1 MWFTC
6 FKRSTTSS
14 ATTNSSL
21 ATTSSATTTTSSI
34 QSQSI
39 PTTKTLT
46 IHYNSPFIVDEDE
59 GGPIC
64 PPHLFESFISKA
76 SLLNPPPSLRVLTLS
91 SSETLPGLT
100 LGHSFLSTNPGRSIH
115 EIEIKNAAN
124 DLFGTHTSISLSNEI
139 IDLLLREGFLRI
151 DSNTVNLIKETFNTA
166 DIFFSQT
173 LEEKKMKTKIIQV
186 PRSTTELI
194 SRHVGYRNEGFR
206 EFFALRREDNTLDI
220 PSTWVDLFLFQE
232 KLAEDLFVLISQ
244 GLGLAKESVNSLLDR
259 SSVDNQQSVSA
270 KSNVMRV
277 YRYLRPQSSN
287 SPGLFGAST
296 GAHADAGLLTVSPA
310 SNSSGL
316 VVLSPDGTSWINVE
330 GESLPTTSQ
339 RFYAFLGEQ
348 GSRFF
353 KDATASTAF
362 ANKILRPPVHFV
374 DEKEI
379 GKPRFSA
386 PFFLRAP
393 LNSSLVLDKSLSV
406 ETFLGSLHRRP
417 WALVRTTKS
426 ITAEEYASDF

>member
-1 MWFTC
+1 MWCTC

-14 ATTNSSL
+14 ATTTSS
-21 ATTSSATTTTSSI
+21 TTSSDTTASPI
-34 QSQSI
+34 QSQSV
-39 PTTKTLT
+39 PTTTTLT
-46 IHYNSPFIVDEDE
+46 IHYNSPFIVDEE
-59 GGPIC
+59 IGGPIS

-76 SLLNPPPSLRVLTLS
+76 SLLNPPPSFRVLTLS
-91 SSETLPGLT
+91 SSETLPGLS

-115 EIEIKNAAN
+115 ENEIKKAAN
-124 DLFGTHTSISLSNEI
+124 ELFGTLASISLSNEI
-139 IDLLLREGFLRI
+139 IDLLLLEGFLRI
-151 DSNTVNLIKETFNTA
+151 DSNNVNLIIKETFNTA
-166 DIFFSQT
+166 DLFFSKT
-173 LEEKKMKTKIIQV
+173 LEEKKLKTKMIQV
-186 PRSTTELI
+186 SRSKTELI

-206 EFFALRREDNTLDI
+206 EFFALRREDTQDV
-220 PSTWVDLFLFQE
+220 PSSWVDLFVFQE
-232 KLAEDLFVLISQ
+232 KLAEDLFVLIAQ
-244 GLGLAKESVNSLLDR
+244 GLGLSKESVSHLFDR
-259 SSVDNQQSVSA
+259 QSVDRQFVSA

-277 YRYLRPQSSN
+277 YRYLRPQSSTI
-287 SPGLFGAST
+287 PGLFGAST

-310 SNSSGL
+310 SNSPGL
-316 VVLSPDGTSWINVE
+316 VVLSPDGSSWINVE

-362 ANKILRPPVHFV
+362 ANKIVRSPVHFV

-393 LNSSLVLDKSLSV
+393 LHSSLVLDKSLTA
-406 ETFLGSLHRRP
+406 EEFLGSLHRRP
-417 WALVRTTKS
+417 WALVRTAKN